1 MRLLL
6 DFAHTHGYP
15 LMLKRTDGGG
25 GRGITLVHNDDELRG
40 FYMNHDALQGG
51 DLDEYFVERFI
62 DKGRHVET
70 QCGRDSHG
78 NFTVYS
84 TRDCSVQ
91 RRNQK
96 LVEEAPAPFLSD
108 GVLEQLETYSRR
120 LFEAVDYIG
129 LGTCEFMV
137 TEQGKVYFLE
147 VNPRLQ
153 VEHTVSE
160 EVCGLD
166 LVREQLTIANGGELT
181 VDHPLRG
188 HSFELRLTCEDPAKN
203 LAPSSGTLTKL
214 AWPSGPGIRVDSGVV
229 EGDTV
234 SPKFDSMMGKLVV
247 TASDRAAAV
256 ARVRRALEELKVEG
270 VPTPASLFEQI
281 FNDDEFTAENGV
293 AYDVSTKWLERKY
306 LNKEASSTKGG
317 QPASMAGASGA
328 KEAEQKESS
337 ETFVIEVNNHRVSL
351 TVPNDI
357 VANLTGGA
365 KARDA
370 KRAIQP
376 LRGQGLHHVEKKQQ
390 GNDGQSGVIASP
402 MQAVVTR
409 INVAEGQDVAKGDL
423 LVVLEST
430 TYPGTTEEL
439 CKPILEKSGLKCGED
454 FYLAFSPE
462 RVDPGNLIYKTK
474 NTPKVVGGCTPKCTE
489 IAAAMYETVL
499 EAPVY
504 KVSSPAIAEMEKILE
519 NTYRNV
525 NIGLINEL
533 AILCDRM
540 GINIW
545 EVIDAAK
552 SKPYGFQAFYP
563 GPGLGGHC
571 IPLDPYYLSWK
582 AREYGFHTSMI
593 ESSMM
598 VNDRMPEYCVDRAA
612 RILNT
617 FKKSMNGAKILLGV
631 AYKQNIADFR
641 ESPAINVI
649 KELQKRGA
657 DVSYYDPWV
666 PSFRWKGMSMTGI
679 PALTEEALRE
689 ADLVMVT
696 TAHTNVDYA
705 FVQKNAKF
713 VFDTK
718 NAMKAVTERGNI
730 EVL

>member
-1 MRLLL
+1 MEPYKKIANLLWETSSSNHASTAKLDIMPKNVNKLLVANRGEIALRVVRTAREMGIPTVAVYAEQDRHAQYVQMADDAYLLSGDTYKDTYLNEDLLIDILQRSGADAVHPGYGFLSEVASFAQKVLDAGATWVGPNPKALVDLGDKITARRVATFAKVPPVPGISQSISDMRLLL

-96 LVEEAPAPFLSD
+96 LVEEAPAPFLPD

-120 LFEAVDYIG
+120 LFDAVDYVG

-247 TASDRAAAV
+247 TASDRATAV

-281 FNDDEFTAENGV
+281 FNDDEFTAEHGHLF
-293 AYDVSTKWLERKY
+293 DVSTKWLERKY
-306 LNKEASSTKGG
+306 LNHEPQTVRSG
-317 QPASMAGASGA
+317 QPASLSGEGQDAGAKAPTS
-328 KEAEQKESS
+328 ES
-337 ETFVIEVNNHRVSL
+337 FVIEVDDRRVKL
-351 TVPNDI
+351 TVPTDI
-357 VANLTGGA
+357 VNNLMGAGRSRGA
-365 KARDA
+365 KRPS
-370 KRAIQP
+370 QP
-376 LRGQGLHHVEKKQQ
+376 LRGQGLHAIAEKKEH
-390 GNDGQSGVIASP
+390 NDGKSGVIASP

-409 INVAEGQDVAKGDL
+409 INVAEGQSVTKGDL
-423 LVVLEST
+423 LVVLESMKMEN
-430 TYPGTTEEL
+430 YVYAPVNGTVAKIFVAPATGVEAGETL
-439 CKPILEKSGLKCGED
+439 VAMDVDGAKARDKSG
-454 FYLAFSPE
+454 A
-462 RVDPGNLIYKTK
+462 VDD
-474 NTPKVVGGCTPKCTE
+474 GGKSAST
-489 IAAAMYETVL
+489 
-499 EAPVY
+499 
-504 KVSSPAIAEMEKILE
+504 
-519 NTYRNV
+519 
-525 NIGLINEL
+525 
-533 AILCDRM
+533 
-540 GINIW
+540 
-545 EVIDAAK
+545 AK
-552 SKPYGFQAFYP
+552 SG
-563 GPGLGGHC
+563 
-571 IPLDPYYLSWK
+571 
-582 AREYGFHTSMI
+582 
-593 ESSMM
+593 
-598 VNDRMPEYCVDRAA
+598 
-612 RILNT
+612 
-617 FKKSMNGAKILLGV
+617 
-631 AYKQNIADFR
+631 
-641 ESPAINVI
+641 
-649 KELQKRGA
+649 KEGK
-657 DVSYYDPWV
+657 
-666 PSFRWKGMSMTGI
+666 
-679 PALTEEALRE
+679 
-689 ADLVMVT
+689 
-696 TAHTNVDYA
+696 
-705 FVQKNAKF
+705 
-713 VFDTK
+713 
-718 NAMKAVTERGNI
+718 
-730 EVL
+730 

>member
-1 MRLLL
+1 MPKNVNKLLVANRGEIALRVVRTAREMGIPTVAVYAEQDRHAQYVQMADDAYLLSGDTYKDTYLNEDLLIDILQRSGADAVHPGYGFLSEVATFAQKVIDAGAAWVGPNPKALVDLGDKITARRVATFAKVPPVPGISQSISDMRLLL

-51 DLDEYFVERFI
+51 DLNEYFVERFI

-96 LVEEAPAPFLSD
+96 LVEEAPAPFLSSEVTD
-108 GVLEQLETYSRR
+108 QLETYSRR
-120 LFEAVDYIG
+120 LFEAVDYEG

-181 VDHPLRG
+181 VNHPLRG

-203 LAPSSGTLTKL
+203 LAPSSGTLASL
-214 AWPSGPGIRVDSGVV
+214 RWPSGPGVRVDSGVV
-229 EGDTV
+229 EGDTI

-256 ARVRRALEELKVEG
+256 ARVRRALSELKVEG

-281 FNDDEFTAENGV
+281 FNDDEFTAEHGV

-306 LNKEASSTKGG
+306 LNKEAASSQGG
-317 QPASMAGASGA
+317 QPASMSGASEVD
-328 KEAEQKESS
+328 KKESS
-337 ETFVIEVNNHRVSL
+337 ETFVIEVNNRRVSL

-357 VANLTGGA
+357 VANLTGGV

-376 LRGQGLHHVEKKQQ
+376 LRGQGLHHAQKKQQ
-390 GNDGQSGVIASP
+390 SDDGQSGVIASP

-409 INVAEGQDVAKGDL
+409 VNVAEDQQVAKGDL
-423 LVVLEST
+423 LVVLESMKMEN
-430 TYPGTTEEL
+430 YV
-439 CKPILEKSGLKCGED
+439 
-454 FYLAFSPE
+454 Y
-462 RVDPGNLIYKTK
+462 
-474 NTPKVVGGCTPKCTE
+474 
-489 IAAAMYETVL
+489 
-499 EAPVY
+499 APV
-504 KVSSPAIAEMEKILE
+504 KGVVTKIFVGPAAGVEAGETLM
-519 NTYRNV
+519 T
-525 NIGLINEL
+525 
-533 AILCDRM
+533 
-540 GINIW
+540 
-545 EVIDAAK
+545 IDVTGAN
-552 SKPYGFQAFYP
+552 GT
-563 GPGLGGHC
+563 
-571 IPLDPYYLSWK
+571 K
-582 AREYGFHTSMI
+582 AGE
-593 ESSMM
+593 
-598 VNDRMPEYCVDRAA
+598 
-612 RILNT
+612 
-617 FKKSMNGAKILLGV
+617 NGAT
-631 AYKQNIADFR
+631 
-641 ESPAINVI
+641 
-649 KELQKRGA
+649 GA
-657 DVSYYDPWV
+657 AVD
-666 PSFRWKGMSMTGI
+666 G
-679 PALTEEALRE
+679 
-689 ADLVMVT
+689 
-696 TAHTNVDYA
+696 TATDGTMEGG
-705 FVQKNAKF
+705 K
-713 VFDTK
+713 
-718 NAMKAVTERGNI
+718 
-730 EVL
+730 

>member
-1 MRLLL
+1 MATFAKVPPVPGISQSISDMRLLL

-120 LFEAVDYIG
+120 LFDAVDYVG

-181 VDHPLRG
+181 RRPPAARTQLR
-188 HSFELRLTCEDPAKN
+188 
-203 LAPSSGTLTKL
+203 
-214 AWPSGPGIRVDSGVV
+214 
-229 EGDTV
+229 
-234 SPKFDSMMGKLVV
+234 
-247 TASDRAAAV
+247 TASDLRGSGEESGAELRHADQARMAVRPGHPRRFRRGGRRHRLPEVRFDDGQARGHRLRPCDSRGTCTPRVGRAQGG
-256 ARVRRALEELKVEG
+256 RRADPGKPVRADLQRRRVHRRAWRGLRREHEMAG
-270 VPTPASLFEQI
+270 TQVPEQGSILHQGRPA
-281 FNDDEFTAENGV
+281 
-293 AYDVSTKWLERKY
+293 
-306 LNKEASSTKGG
+306 
-317 QPASMAGASGA
+317 ASMAGASGA

-423 LVVLEST
+423 LVVLESMKMEN
-430 TYPGTTEEL
+430 YV
-439 CKPILEKSGLKCGED
+439 
-454 FYLAFSPE
+454 Y
-462 RVDPGNLIYKTK
+462 
-474 NTPKVVGGCTPKCTE
+474 
-489 IAAAMYETVL
+489 
-499 EAPVY
+499 APV
-504 KVSSPAIAEMEKILE
+504 KGTVTKIFVGPAA
-519 NTYRNV
+519 
-525 NIGLINEL
+525 
-533 AILCDRM
+533 
-540 GINIW
+540 GI
-545 EVIDAAK
+545 EAGETLMTID
-552 SKPYGFQAFYP
+552 
-563 GPGLGGHC
+563 
-571 IPLDPYYLSWK
+571 
-582 AREYGFHTSMI
+582 
-593 ESSMM
+593 
-598 VNDRMPEYCVDRAA
+598 V
-612 RILNT
+612 
-617 FKKSMNGAKILLGV
+617 NGASK
-631 AYKQNIADFR
+631 AADGK
-641 ESPAINVI
+641 PATDGNTET
-649 KELQKRGA
+649 KTEGGA
-657 DVSYYDPWV
+657 
-666 PSFRWKGMSMTGI
+666 K
-679 PALTEEALRE
+679 
-689 ADLVMVT
+689 
-696 TAHTNVDYA
+696 
-705 FVQKNAKF
+705 
-713 VFDTK
+713 
-718 NAMKAVTERGNI
+718 
-730 EVL
+730 